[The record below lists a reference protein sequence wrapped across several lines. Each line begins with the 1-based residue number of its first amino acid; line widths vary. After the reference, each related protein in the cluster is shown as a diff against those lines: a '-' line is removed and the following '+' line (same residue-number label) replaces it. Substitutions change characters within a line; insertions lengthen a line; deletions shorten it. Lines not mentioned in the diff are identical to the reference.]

1 MANLL
6 NKLVYVKKN
15 ASFTAELKE
24 TYKHSIVF
32 VEDEGVLWTHGKA
45 FGLSAT
51 DLAALKGRVETLE
64 GLRWFN
70 GIAEIGENKGVF
82 KAGENATTIK
92 FGGDKIITV
101 TVDADGVHF
110 AAKEV
115 TAEGDSYVGA
125 TASTDGSNK
134 VTIATNVT
142 KMAEIT
148 EEKSGEGTLVDA
160 ADVKDYIDT
169 KVGEVQADLDGEV
182 MADGYIADVMVGGLN
197 KGTNVEGLTAVEVLD
212 MILKPEYAPTF
223 KDATVGIAC
232 TGHTHNEVL
241 EVGTKTPAESAY
253 SSTGNVAYTTAGSY
267 VAHGGEA
274 DVAFSITSADGD
286 DAYDTV
292 TKKPGAFSVKVTRA
306 YSAGTEEVKSNK
318 GVATNKIAD
327 NDTTLL
333 ENAAV
338 SNKIDAD
345 SHVIKAT
352 SKSTTFTINYAYK
365 IYASTV
371 TAGIL
376 ASQGLMTS
384 VSNVEAVL
392 KGGSAGQMFAVPAS
406 YSGIKIEEYNDTLKS
421 WTDTTSGWNTSA
433 TEFALPDGTKKA
445 YTVYTRANNSGE
457 NMKARISATVA

>member
-148 EEKSGEGTLVDA
+148 EENSGEGTLVDA

-169 KVGEVQADLDGEV
+169 EVGKVQADLDGEV
-182 MADGYIADVMVGGLN
+182 MEAGYVADVMVGGLN
-197 KGTNVEGLTAVEVLD
+197 KGTNIAGKSAVEVLD

-223 KDATVGIAC
+223 EDASVAIAC
-232 TGHTHNEVL
+232 SDTVTL
-241 EVGTKTPAESAY
+241 KEVGSKTPAESAY
-253 SSTGNVAYTTAGSY
+253 SATGSTASTTAGSY
-267 VAHGGEA
+267 VAHGGEGT
-274 DVAFSITSADGD
+274 DVFTISSKTADGSD
-286 DAYDTV
+286 YDTV
-292 TKKPGAFSVKVTRA
+292 TTKPGSFSVKVTRTYA
-306 YSAGTEEVKSNK
+306 EGTEVVKSNK
-318 GVATNKIAD
+318 GNATNKIAA
-327 NDTTLL
+327 NATTLL
-333 ENAAV
+333 ENASAN
-338 SNKIDAD
+338 SNIDAE
-345 SHVIKAT
+345 SKTIKQITKTAT
-352 SKSTTFTINYAYK
+352 HTINYAYQ
-365 IYASTV
+365 IYASTSS
-371 TAGIL
+371 AGQL
-376 ASQGLMTS
+376 TSLGLLTS
-384 VSNVEAVL
+384 VSGKEATL

-406 YSGIKIEEYNDTLKS
+406 YTGIKIEEYNDTLKS